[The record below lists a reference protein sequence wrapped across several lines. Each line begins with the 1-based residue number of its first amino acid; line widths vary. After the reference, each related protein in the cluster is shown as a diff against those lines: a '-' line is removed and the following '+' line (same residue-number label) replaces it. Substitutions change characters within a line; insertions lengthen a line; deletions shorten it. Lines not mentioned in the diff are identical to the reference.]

1 MRLCD
6 LVAGSVCWL
15 LLSHEVLPRLGPAVT
30 SSKAADRAAGMVLL
44 AARIA
49 FNNGLRPEPI
59 IASMCASRLTS
70 AGLW

>member
-30 SSKAADRAAGMVLL
+30 SSKAAQLDQGTATRSG
-44 AARIA
+44 
-49 FNNGLRPEPI
+49 
-59 IASMCASRLTS
+59 
-70 AGLW
+70 W